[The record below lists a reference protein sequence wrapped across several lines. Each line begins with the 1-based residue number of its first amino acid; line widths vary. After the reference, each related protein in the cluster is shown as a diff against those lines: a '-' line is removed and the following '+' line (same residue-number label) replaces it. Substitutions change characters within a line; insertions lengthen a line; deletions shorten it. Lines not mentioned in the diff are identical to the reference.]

1 MDIFIER
8 TKETKSIDFSGNA
21 TDLLKELGLTAQ
33 EVLIIRNGTLVTED
47 EELDSGD
54 NIRLLSVVSG
64 G

>member
-8 TKETKSIDFSGNA
+8 TKEEKSLDFSGSA
-21 TDLLKELGLTAQ
+21 IDLLKQLNLTAQ

>member
-8 TKETKSIDFSGNA
+8 TKEEHSIDFSGDA
-21 TDLLKELGLTAQ
+21 SDLLKQLGLTAQ

-47 EELDSGD
+47 EILEPEDT
-54 NIRLLSVVSG
+54 IRLLSVVSG